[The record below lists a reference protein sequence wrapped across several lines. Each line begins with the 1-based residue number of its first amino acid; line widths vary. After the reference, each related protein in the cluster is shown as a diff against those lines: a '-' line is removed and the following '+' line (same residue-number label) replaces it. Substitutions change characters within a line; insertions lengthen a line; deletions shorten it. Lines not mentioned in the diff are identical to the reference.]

1 MTASAIFPARTAT
14 RRRRERPLDDGA
26 TAELG
31 CAVPTCLSSTTL
43 VLTLPWKLAE
53 SGLLLD
59 VYPREASSPR
69 FCSTTEVHCRRS
81 VYLRGRECSLGRKM
95 RSSWGRASSAG
106 ELPRE

>member
-53 SGLLLD
+53 SGPLLD

-69 FCSTTEVHCRRS
+69 FSSTTEVHCRRS
-81 VYLRGRECSLGRKM
+81 VYLWGRECSLRHTM
-95 RSSWGRASSAG
+95 QSSWGRAFPADG
-106 ELPRE
+106 RPRS